1 MGRPPQLCHHLFRT
15 LPRGLPGDAEGA
27 SYLRGMKFLRIFAIG
42 VIFAGTS
49 LAWLILGA
57 ITSERTGEVGG
68 RLSQSVNELWGNV
81 LVQRAPELA
90 LVWTTQ
96 ELVTRE
102 EMDAQGRTRPVQERV
117 TQTHQ
122 RNVMPDSSKVQV
134 GLRLDQRLKGL
145 MWYSLY
151 DVAFAGS
158 WSYVH
163 QDPTTR
169 ELRIAF
175 AFPDQNG
182 IYDDFHFELNG
193 QRLQGLEPVNGRV
206 ETTVP
211 VKVGDELQF
220 QIGYRSRG
228 VDSYTYQ
235 PTDSVGTLRNFD
247 LSMNTDFAEIDFPS
261 GTMSPSERTFGDE
274 GWTLRWKFAQVV
286 TGRGIGMAMPK
297 RIQPG
302 ELAAALS
309 FSAPISLF
317 FYFLLIFVLA
327 TLRQIDLHP
336 INYLFLAGAF
346 FAFHLAFA
354 YSVDHLTLVP
364 AFVVSSL
371 ISLLLAGTYSRLVVS
386 GRFAIVE
393 AGLAQLIYLIGFS
406 LAHFVDGYTG
416 LTVTALSIAT
426 LFLLMQLTGRIRW
439 SEVLRS

>member
-1 MGRPPQLCHHLFRT
+1 
-15 LPRGLPGDAEGA
+15 
-27 SYLRGMKFLRIFAIG
+27 MKLLRIFAIG
-42 VIFAGTS
+42 VIFAGAS
-49 LAWLILGA
+49 IAWLILGA
-57 ITSERTGEVGG
+57 VTSERTSSSGY
-68 RLSQSVNELWGNV
+68 RLSESVNELWGQAM
-81 LVQRAPELA
+81 VQQAPQLD
-90 LVWTTQ
+90 LLWTVE

-102 EMDAQGRTRPVQERV
+102 ELDAQGRSHTIKERV
-117 TQTHQ
+117 SQLRQ
-122 RNVMPDSSKVQV
+122 RQVMPDASKVQV

-151 DVAFAGS
+151 DVDFDGV
-158 WSYVH
+158 WTYVH
-163 QDPTTR
+163 QDPTTH
-169 ELRIAF
+169 ELRIGF
-175 AFPDQNG
+175 TFPDANG

-193 QRLQGLEPVNGRV
+193 QRLAGLEPVAGRV

-211 VKVGDELQF
+211 IKVGDELQF
-220 QIGYRSRG
+220 RIGYRSRG
-228 VDSYTYQ
+228 RDSFVYQ
-235 PTDSVGTLRNFD
+235 PSTMVGTLRNFD
-247 LSMNTDFAEIDFPS
+247 LQMSTDFAEIDYPS
-261 GTMSPSERTFGDE
+261 GTMSPSERTLGDD
-274 GWTLRWKFAQVV
+274 GWSLAWKFTQVV

-302 ELAAALS
+302 ELASALS
-309 FSAPISLF
+309 YSAPISLF

-327 TLRQIDLHP
+327 TLRKIDLHP

-371 ISLLLAGTYSRLVVS
+371 MSLALAGTYLRLVVS
-386 GRFAIVE
+386 GRFAWVE

-406 LAHFVDGYTG
+406 TAHFVDGYTG

-439 SEVLRS
+439 SEVLGG